1 MGCNAILGIMV
12 AISGIG
18 VAIPGKR
25 VAIPGKRVAK
35 AGIGAGYRLQYRNIR
50 VRELQKQE

>member
-18 VAIPGKR
+18 

-50 VRELQKQE
+50 VRELQ